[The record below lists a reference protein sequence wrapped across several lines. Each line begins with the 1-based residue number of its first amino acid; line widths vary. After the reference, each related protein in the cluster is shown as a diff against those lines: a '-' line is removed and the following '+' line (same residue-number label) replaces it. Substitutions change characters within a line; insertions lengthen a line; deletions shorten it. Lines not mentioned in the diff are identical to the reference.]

1 MLMFEHLPSKAIP
14 VKDKLAEKRTCQAP
28 DRVQVEI
35 TFKIHWDSFDPSV
48 PHPNPITGK
57 GLNDNMN
64 QATRRIP

>member
-35 TFKIHWDSFDPSV
+35 LSKFIGTVLILVF
-48 PHPNPITGK
+48 
-57 GLNDNMN
+57 
-64 QATRRIP
+64 RIQTQSLEKA